1 MLCWAPTCFSKE
13 KPRLQTASWHCCP
26 APSSLEHSDAF
37 PEAQPLQLS
46 WPFASTTRRPRPS
59 QVASGNHLQ
68 QALPPEFF
76 LQLLGWLSQRAMR
89 GREVWSHLVHLER
102 GDLAALENWFGL
114 VLTPD
119 LSQIICIVSIRYIQQ
134 LFLLRLFAVVF
145 RFIVLAD
152 LQLCSLGWPP
162 LSDVSF
168 LCLSLIKITGI

>member
-76 LQLLGWLSQRAMR
+76 KQLLGCLSQRAMR

-114 VLTPD
+114 VFNSGPVADNLYCEYSLYSAI
-119 LSQIICIVSIRYIQQ
+119 LSVKAFCCSVSLYSAGRP
-134 LFLLRLFAVVF
+134 ATWSV
-145 RFIVLAD
+145 A
-152 LQLCSLGWPP
+152 
-162 LSDVSF
+162 
-168 LCLSLIKITGI
+168 